1 MARDFYALLGVA
13 KDASIDDIKKAYKK
27 QAIRYHPDKQSG
39 KSDVE
44 RQAAEEKFKA
54 VAEAVEVLT
63 DPDKRAAY
71 DRYGEEGLKAGP
83 SSGFP
88 SGDFMGGGFPGT
100 SSFSFSSSGMDGMS
114 AMRAE
119 EIFTRLFES
128 AGGFSGSGFVDRMSG
143 SKHSMMDDDPFMA
156 FMGGGMM
163 GGGGMGSRRTRQ
175 KSSGRGSQRIDTL
188 ACGTTV
194 RLCDLN
200 QERLNGRAATIKD
213 YDEDKG
219 RYVVCVEN
227 SSSPLAVR
235 PKNVRQVLSGLARV
249 VGTSQEAINGK
260 VAVTA
265 TYDAATRRYQCE
277 GLKEDGSV
285 LAIKPENLLLPKEC
299 TVTID
304 GVQSKPGLNGRVG
317 RIRDIEN
324 ERYVVELDE
333 SEAVRLR
340 FGCVAA
346 C

>member
-13 KDASIDDIKKAYKK
+13 KDAPINDIKKAYKK

-39 KSDVE
+39 KSDTE

-63 DPDKRAAY
+63 DPDKRAVY
-71 DRYGEEGLKAGP
+71 DRYGEEGLKAGGP

-88 SGDFMGGGFPGT
+88 SGDFMGGFTGS
-100 SSFSFSSSGMDGMS
+100 SSFSFSSSGMDGMN

-119 EIFTRLFES
+119 EIFTRLFGS
-128 AGGFSGSGFVDRMSG
+128 AGNFRGGG
-143 SKHSMMDDDPFMA
+143 SKHGMMDDDPFMA

-163 GGGGMGSRRTRQ
+163 GGDGMGSRRTRQ
-175 KSSGRGSQRIDTL
+175 KNSSSSAQRIDTL
-188 ACGTTV
+188 AHGTTV
-194 RLCDLN
+194 RLCGLS
-200 QERLNGRAATIKD
+200 QEQLNGRAATIEE
-213 YDEDKG
+213 YDENKG
-219 RYVVCVEN
+219 RYVVCVEK
-227 SSSPLAVR
+227 SSPPLAVR

-260 VAVTA
+260 VAATA
-265 TYDAATRRYQCE
+265 TYDAATGRYQCE

-324 ERYVVELDE
+324 ERYVVQLDE